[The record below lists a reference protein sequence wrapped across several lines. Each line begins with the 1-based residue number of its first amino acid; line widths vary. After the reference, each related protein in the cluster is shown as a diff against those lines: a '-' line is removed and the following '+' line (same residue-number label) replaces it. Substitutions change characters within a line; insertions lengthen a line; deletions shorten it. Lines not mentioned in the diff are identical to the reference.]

1 MIGREFELILRFPVP
16 SKKNKYQI
24 HVRGKRKWIGKAK
37 EVEVAEDAIALIA
50 RAKLPKDLKTP
61 VRVEIYVTQSNKRKR
76 LQDCDNVVGAI
87 FDGLVK
93 SKRIKDDSMG
103 HIGQLEVIYMGR
115 GDDEVC
121 VKIIELS

>member
-24 HVRGKRKWIGKAK
+24 HKKGNKRWIGKAK
-37 EVEVAEDAIALIA
+37 VVTLAEDAIALIA

-61 VRVEIYVTQSNKRKR
+61 VRVEIYVTQSTKRKR
-76 LQDCDNVVGAI
+76 LQDCDNIVGTI